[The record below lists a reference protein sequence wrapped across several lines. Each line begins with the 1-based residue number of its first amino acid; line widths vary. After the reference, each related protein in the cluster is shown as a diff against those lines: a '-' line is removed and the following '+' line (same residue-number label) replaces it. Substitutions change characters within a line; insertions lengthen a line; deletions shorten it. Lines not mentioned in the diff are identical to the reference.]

1 MKRTFLM
8 TGLAVLTL
16 AFFMT
21 GCNSMKKLQKE
32 VIETA
37 VVGYVNPEQLESVN
51 GVVNFNYTINFAP
64 KQFDK
69 KMILKIT
76 PKIQYGSQMM
86 NLQPMFLQGENAVSY
101 THLDVYKRQ
110 GLNRIEGHAVIL
122 VPVNSIGTVLPAGC
136 TVYKYMKITH
146 PVGEGVVTQGITSGK
161 CRHIRSMGNT

>member
-51 GVVNFNYTINFAP
+51 GVVIFRI
-64 KQFDK
+64 
-69 KMILKIT
+69 I
-76 PKIQYGSQMM
+76 
-86 NLQPMFLQGENAVSY
+86 FLSNCLGAKLMV
-101 THLDVYKRQ
+101 
-110 GLNRIEGHAVIL
+110 
-122 VPVNSIGTVLPAGC
+122 
-136 TVYKYMKITH
+136 
-146 PVGEGVVTQGITSGK
+146 
-161 CRHIRSMGNT
+161 

>member
-76 PKIQYGSQMM
+76 PKIQYGSWRGDFRCFTAKMAGKQFGY
-86 NLQPMFLQGENAVSY
+86 LYDRGE
-101 THLDVYKRQ
+101 DP
-110 GLNRIEGHAVIL
+110 E
-122 VPVNSIGTVLPAGC
+122 
-136 TVYKYMKITH
+136 
-146 PVGEGVVTQGITSGK
+146 
-161 CRHIRSMGNT
+161 

>member
-86 NLQPMFLQGENAVSY
+86 NLQPMFFTG
-101 THLDVYKRQ
+101 
-110 GLNRIEGHAVIL
+110 
-122 VPVNSIGTVLPAGC
+122 
-136 TVYKYMKITH
+136 KIYD
-146 PVGEGVVTQGITSGK
+146 
-161 CRHIRSMGNT
+161 

>member
-64 KQFDK
+64 
-69 KMILKIT
+69 
-76 PKIQYGSQMM
+76 
-86 NLQPMFLQGENAVSY
+86 ENY
-101 THLDVYKRQ
+101 TQ
-110 GLNRIEGHAVIL
+110 
-122 VPVNSIGTVLPAGC
+122 NSV
-136 TVYKYMKITH
+136 
-146 PVGEGVVTQGITSGK
+146 
-161 CRHIRSMGNT
+161 R

>member
-51 GVVNFNYTINFAP
+51 GVVISIIP
-64 KQFDK
+64 S
-69 KMILKIT
+69 ILLLNSLI
-76 PKIQYGSQMM
+76 
-86 NLQPMFLQGENAVSY
+86 
-101 THLDVYKRQ
+101 KR
-110 GLNRIEGHAVIL
+110 
-122 VPVNSIGTVLPAGC
+122 
-136 TVYKYMKITH
+136 
-146 PVGEGVVTQGITSGK
+146 
-161 CRHIRSMGNT
+161 

>member
-86 NLQPMFLQGENAVSY
+86 NLQPMFLQGENVKNASYPVVNYDKEPVLLRKCPLISSREWRMEYFGQISKLCAV
-101 THLDVYKRQ
+101 
-110 GLNRIEGHAVIL
+110 
-122 VPVNSIGTVLPAGC
+122 
-136 TVYKYMKITH
+136 
-146 PVGEGVVTQGITSGK
+146 TSPL
-161 CRHIRSMGNT
+161 C

>member
-86 NLQPMFLQGENAVSY
+86 NLQPMFLQGENVKNASY
-101 THLDVYKRQ
+101 
-110 GLNRIEGHAVIL
+110 
-122 VPVNSIGTVLPAGC
+122 PVVNYDKGTSFTQKMSFNFKPG
-136 TVYKYMKITH
+136 M
-146 PVGEGVVTQGITSGK
+146 ENGVTLG
-161 CRHIRSMGNT
+161 RYRSYAR